1 MPKSTGRRYNR
12 EVKLAAV
19 KRLLAGENVALLAQE
34 IGTTRKSVYEWRA
47 SYLRGGAQ
55 ALRGRGQP
63 WASVEAE
70 PPQMSAAAPPLP
82 RSGRRSGEPPAL
94 VELAKARARI
104 RELERKVG
112 QQQLDLDFFQHAL
125 RTIEERRQP
134 SDGSG
139 AKSSTPLSRR

>member
-1 MPKSTGRRYNR
+1 MPKSKGRRYSR

-19 KRLLAGENVALLAQE
+19 KRMLAGENVPLLAEE
-34 IGTTRKSVYEWRA
+34 IGTTRKSLYVWRA

-70 PPQMSAAAPPLP
+70 AEPPPQANAAAPPLP
-82 RSGRRSGEPPAL
+82 RTGEQPAL
-94 VELAKARARI
+94 AELAKARGRI

-125 RTIEERRQP
+125 RTIRERRQP

-139 AKSSTPLSRR
+139 AKSSTRASRR